1 MVEKSCRIYT
11 WVKENYIGFIQK
23 PVNMIVNYLYVIK
36 VCGIEIE
43 LDYQIVESDYDCPL
57 DSKILKQISKDT
69 RKKY

>member
-1 MVEKSCRIYT
+1 
-11 WVKENYIGFIQK
+11 
-23 PVNMIVNYLYVIK
+23 MIVNYLYVIK